1 VSTPGN
7 EDKLSDARTPLSTQH
22 SALSTGFRQ
31 SPFLL
36 LTLCALFWAGNSVVG
51 RALHDSVPPV
61 TLAFWRWC
69 IALLILMPWVAGPLR
84 RQWRAIVANWRV
96 MLLLSLLGVATYN
109 TLNYTA
115 LQTTT
120 ATNSALINSVCTVL
134 IIVVN
139 FVMFQVRASALQ
151 WTGVAVSLAG
161 TLVIVSR
168 GDPAVLT
175 GLEFVRGDVLLMV
188 LALFW
193 ALYTACLRWRPRD
206 LDALGFLGGTIVI
219 GLLVLAPLYV
229 WEALNSVPVTFTP
242 GVAAGVAYTGIFPS
256 VLAYL
261 FWNRGVAEVGAN
273 RAGQFLHLIPVFGT
287 LLAVI
292 FLGESLRLFH
302 LFGAVLIFA
311 GIYLA
316 APRGPPRRD

>member
-1 VSTPGN
+1 V
-7 EDKLSDARTPLSTQH
+7 
-22 SALSTGFRQ
+22 TGDGAHRPAWQ
-31 SPFLL
+31 SPYLL

-61 TLAFWRWC
+61 TLAFWRWS
-69 IALLILMPWVAGPLR
+69 IALLLLMPWVAGPLR
-84 RQWRAIVANWRV
+84 RQWRAIVSNWKV

-109 TLNYTA
+109 TLNYMA

-120 ATNSALINSVCTVL
+120 ATNSSLINSVCTVL

-139 FVMFQVRASALQ
+139 YVLFRVHATGLQ
-151 WTGVAVSLAG
+151 WAGVAVSLAG
-161 TLVIVSR
+161 TLAIVCR
-168 GDPAVLT
+168 GDPAVLA
-175 GLEFVRGDVLLMV
+175 GLELVRGDVLLMV

-193 ALYTACLRWRPRD
+193 ALYTACLRWRPRE
-206 LDALGFLGGTIVI
+206 LDPLGFLGGTIVI

-229 WEALNSVPVTFTP
+229 WEALGSAPVTFT
-242 GVAAGVAYTGIFPS
+242 AGVTAGIAYTGIFPS

-261 FWNRGVAEVGAN
+261 FWNRGVAEVGSN

-292 FLGESLRLFH
+292 FLGESLKLYH
-302 LFGAVLIFA
+302 LFGAALIFV

-316 APRGPPRRD
+316 APRAA

>member
-1 VSTPGN
+1 MTEVRKAERSVW
-7 EDKLSDARTPLSTQH
+7 H
-22 SALSTGFRQ
+22 S
-31 SPFLL
+31 PYLL

-51 RALHDSVPPV
+51 RALHELVPPV
-61 TLAFWRWC
+61 TLAFWRWS
-69 IALLILMPWVAGPLR
+69 IALLLLLPWVAGPLR
-84 RQWRAIVANWRV
+84 RQWRAIVSNWRV

-139 FVMFQVRASALQ
+139 FVLFRVHASAWQ
-151 WTGVAVSLAG
+151 WAGVALSLAG

-168 GDPAVLT
+168 GDPAVLA
-175 GLEFVRGDVLLMV
+175 GLELVRGDVLLMV

-193 ALYTACLRWRPRD
+193 ALYTACLRWRPRE

-219 GLLVLAPLYV
+219 GLLILAPLYI
-229 WEALNSVPVTFTP
+229 WEALNAQPVTLSP
-242 GVAAGVAYTGIFPS
+242 GVIAGVAYAGIFPS

-287 LLAVI
+287 ALAAV
-292 FLGESLRLFH
+292 FLGETLKLFH
-302 LFGAVLIFA
+302 LAGAVLIFA

-316 APRGPPRRD
+316 APRRT

>member
-1 VSTPGN
+1 MTEVRKAERSVW
-7 EDKLSDARTPLSTQH
+7 H
-22 SALSTGFRQ
+22 S
-31 SPFLL
+31 PYLL

-51 RALHDSVPPV
+51 RALHELVPPV
-61 TLAFWRWC
+61 TLAFWRWS
-69 IALLILMPWVAGPLR
+69 IALLLLLPWVAGPLR
-84 RQWRAIVANWRV
+84 RQWRAIVSNWRV

-139 FVMFQVRASALQ
+139 FVLFRVHASAWQ
-151 WTGVAVSLAG
+151 WAGVALSLAG

-168 GDPAVLT
+168 GDPAVLA
-175 GLEFVRGDVLLMV
+175 GFELVRGDVLLMV

-193 ALYTACLRWRPRD
+193 ALYTACLRWRPRE

-219 GLLVLAPLYV
+219 GLLILAPLYI
-229 WEALNSVPVTFTP
+229 WEALNAQPVTLSP
-242 GVAAGVAYTGIFPS
+242 GVIAGVAYAGIFPS

-287 LLAVI
+287 ALAAV
-292 FLGESLRLFH
+292 FLGETLKLFH
-302 LFGAVLIFA
+302 LAGAVLIFA

-316 APRGPPRRD
+316 APRRT

>member
-1 VSTPGN
+1 M
-7 EDKLSDARTPLSTQH
+7 TQH
-22 SALSTGFRQ
+22 SLGQDSDPSRRPAWQ
-31 SPFLL
+31 SPYLL

-61 TLAFWRWC
+61 TLAFWRWG

-84 RQWRAIVANWRV
+84 RQWRAIVSSWKV

-109 TLNYTA
+109 TLNYMA

-139 FVMFQVRASALQ
+139 YALFRVHASGMQ
-151 WTGVAVSLAG
+151 WAGVVVSLGG

-168 GDPAVLT
+168 GDPAVLA
-175 GLEFVRGDVLLMV
+175 GFELVRGDVLLMV

-193 ALYTACLRWRPRD
+193 ALYTACLRWRPRE
-206 LDALGFLGGTIVI
+206 LDPLGFLGGTIVI

-229 WEALNSVPVTFTP
+229 WEALGAGPVIFTP
-242 GVAAGVAYTGIFPS
+242 GVTAGIAYTGIFPS

-292 FLGESLRLFH
+292 FLGESLKLFH
-302 LFGAVLIFA
+302 LFGAVLIFV

-316 APRGPPRRD
+316 APRKTG

>member
-1 VSTPGN
+1 MIGDQSRP
-7 EDKLSDARTPLSTQH
+7 AW
-22 SALSTGFRQ
+22 Q
-31 SPFLL
+31 SPYLL

-69 IALLILMPWVAGPLR
+69 IALAILMPWVTEPLR
-84 RQWRAIVANWRV
+84 RQWRAIAANWRV

-109 TLNYTA
+109 TLNYMA

-139 FVMFQVRASALQ
+139 FVLFRVHASSLQ
-151 WTGVAVSLAG
+151 WAGVALSLGG
-161 TLVIVSR
+161 TLVIVCR
-168 GDPAVLT
+168 GDPAVLA
-175 GLEFVRGDVLLMV
+175 GLELVRGDVLLMV

-193 ALYTACLRWRPRD
+193 ALYTACLRWRPRE
-206 LDALGFLGGTIVI
+206 LDPLGFLGGTVVI
-219 GLLVLAPLYV
+219 GLLVLVPLYA
-229 WEALNSVPVTFTP
+229 WEAIDAVPVTFTP
-242 GVAAGVAYTGIFPS
+242 GVAAGIAYTGIFPS

-287 LLAVI
+287 ALAVI
-292 FLGESLRLFH
+292 FLGESLRWYHF
-302 LFGAVLIFA
+302 FGAALIFA

-316 APRGPPRRD
+316 APRGARSVTSDR

>member
-1 VSTPGN
+1 MTEVRKAERSVW
-7 EDKLSDARTPLSTQH
+7 R
-22 SALSTGFRQ
+22 
-31 SPFLL
+31 SPYLL

-51 RALHDSVPPV
+51 RALHELVPPV
-61 TLAFWRWC
+61 TLAFWRWS
-69 IALLILMPWVAGPLR
+69 IALLLLLPWVAGPLR
-84 RQWRAIVANWRV
+84 RQWRAIVSNWRV

-139 FVMFQVRASALQ
+139 FVLFRVHASAWQ
-151 WTGVAVSLAG
+151 WAGVALSLAG

-168 GDPAVLT
+168 GDPAVLA
-175 GLEFVRGDVLLMV
+175 GLELVRGDVLLMV

-193 ALYTACLRWRPRD
+193 ALYTACLRWRPRE

-219 GLLVLAPLYV
+219 GLLILAPLYI
-229 WEALNSVPVTFTP
+229 WEALNAQPVTLSP
-242 GVAAGVAYTGIFPS
+242 GVIAGVAYAGIFPS

-287 LLAVI
+287 ALAAV
-292 FLGESLRLFH
+292 FLGETLKLFH
-302 LFGAVLIFA
+302 LAGAVLIFA

-316 APRGPPRRD
+316 APRRT

>member
-1 VSTPGN
+1 MTEVRKAERSVW
-7 EDKLSDARTPLSTQH
+7 R
-22 SALSTGFRQ
+22 
-31 SPFLL
+31 SPYLL

-51 RALHDSVPPV
+51 RALHELVPPV
-61 TLAFWRWC
+61 TLAFWRWS
-69 IALLILMPWVAGPLR
+69 IALLLLLPWVAGPLR
-84 RQWRAIVANWRV
+84 RQWRAIVSNWRV

-139 FVMFQVRASALQ
+139 FVLFRVHASAWQ
-151 WTGVAVSLAG
+151 WAGVALSLAG

-168 GDPAVLT
+168 GDPAVLA
-175 GLEFVRGDVLLMV
+175 GLELVRGDVLLMV

-193 ALYTACLRWRPRD
+193 ALYTACLRWRPRE

-219 GLLVLAPLYV
+219 GLLILAPLYI
-229 WEALNSVPVTFTP
+229 WEALNAPPVTLSP
-242 GVAAGVAYTGIFPS
+242 GVIAGVAYAGIFPS

-287 LLAVI
+287 TLAVV
-292 FLGESLRLFH
+292 FLGETLKLFH
-302 LFGAVLIFA
+302 LAGAVLIFA

-316 APRGPPRRD
+316 APRARKTVSSEQ

>member
-1 VSTPGN
+1 M
-7 EDKLSDARTPLSTQH
+7 
-22 SALSTGFRQ
+22 
-31 SPFLL
+31 
-36 LTLCALFWAGNSVVG
+36 VG

-69 IALLILMPWVAGPLR
+69 IALLILMPWIAGPLR
-84 RQWRAIVANWRV
+84 RQWRAIVSNWKV

-109 TLNYTA
+109 TLNYMA

-134 IIVVN
+134 IVVVN
-139 FVMFQVRASALQ
+139 YVLFRVHASGLQ
-151 WTGVAVSLAG
+151 WAGVVVSLAG

-168 GDPAVLT
+168 GDPAVLA
-175 GLEFVRGDVLLMV
+175 GLELVRGDVLLMV

-193 ALYTACLRWRPRD
+193 ALYTACLRWRPRE
-206 LDALGFLGGTIVI
+206 LDPLGFLGGTIVI

-229 WEALNSVPVTFTP
+229 WEALGAEPVTFTP
-242 GVAAGVAYTGIFPS
+242 GVTAGIAYTGIFPS

-292 FLGESLRLFH
+292 FLGESLKLFH
-302 LFGAVLIFA
+302 LSGAALIFV

-316 APRGPPRRD
+316 APRRSAR